1 MFIFYCFFLYKKIS
15 INKIILYFI
24 YWKMK
29 KIKEY
34 LNFLV
39 DKQTLRRVVPYYFSI
54 SLSVIYMIIGYMI
67 IMGNFGYEIINFKL
81 SLNFSSLFLF
91 SWVLIWLYLILDFW
105 YKKWK
110 YIFEKYIKDN
120 DLLKM
125 KSFVIFLYWTWL
137 YFLIFFCFIFF
148 HLNILLIILLFYK
161 IIISILCLI
170 FFLIEILK
178 FKNNNISFLTLLL
191 LILFLVP
198 LSFLELFF
206 ILFLV
211 HS

>member
-1 MFIFYCFFLYKKIS
+1 
-15 INKIILYFI
+15 
-24 YWKMK
+24 MK

-39 DKQTLRRVVPYYFSI
+39 DKKTLSYIVPYYFSI
-54 SLSVIYMIIGYMI
+54 ALSVIYLIVSYMI
-67 IMGNFGYEIINFKL
+67 IMGNFGYEIINFEL

-91 SWVLIWLYLILDFW
+91 SWISIWLYLILDFW

-110 YIFEKYIKDN
+110 YIFQKYIKDN

-137 YFLIFFCFIFF
+137 YFLIFFFFIFL

-170 FFLIEILK
+170 FFLIELLK

-206 ILFLV
+206 ILFLIQ
-211 HS
+211 S